1 MRALGAVLLLVL
13 AACTPTTSASVSP
26 SPSPLQTGSP
36 ASSPSPSPPPAIAF
50 RCRLPVLWFASDP
63 RVDGKTGFVAFPAG
77 SLTTG
82 TAALPTPAPLTLSFT
97 YDGAVGRWLPVAR
110 AAVARDGLHYA
121 TATYEPPPAGS
132 KDAIGS
138 SGSIKVIDART
149 GAARVV
155 YYGAPTFAVVDYRD
169 AATLFLARYSA
180 ALGGTGR
187 SGLYVVD
194 PAGGKPVLVK
204 GSDVRL
210 DSGGW
215 RVLNGGG
222 AWGTQFSG
230 GDAQWS
236 GNQLVRLDLATGV
249 VTLWAQVATDHSLAI
264 LGFYGDGLVLLSS
277 SLSVY
282 DSGQSS
288 DTSLYVVTGA
298 GHQTPVFETDGLGPS
313 QNGITDSHGVW
324 MGGSGAVWLYQ
335 KDNGFLRVGFLDDP
349 TQVVQVGGG
358 CIFQAG

>member
-1 MRALGAVLLLVL
+1 MRAVGAVLLLLL
-13 AACTPTTSASVSP
+13 AACDLTPGPQASP
-26 SPSPLQTGSP
+26 SPRSPLANP
-36 ASSPSPSPPPAIAF
+36 FI
-50 RCRLPVLWFASDP
+50 CRLPVMWFASDP
-63 RVDGKTGFVAFPAG
+63 RVDGKTGFASFPEG

-82 TAALPTPAPLTLSFT
+82 IAALPKPAPFTLSFT
-97 YDGAVGRWLPVAR
+97 YDDAVAEWLPVAR
-110 AAVARDGLHYA
+110 EAVAPDGLHYA
-121 TATYEPPPAGS
+121 IATYDPPPAGS
-132 KDAIGS
+132 KEAIGS
-138 SGSIKVIDART
+138 TGSIMVIDAMT

-155 YYGAPTFAVVDYRD
+155 YHGAPTFAVVEYRD
-169 AATLFLARYSA
+169 EANLFLGRYSA
-180 ALGGTGR
+180 ALGGAGST
-187 SGLYVVD
+187 GLYLVD
-194 PAGGKPVLVK
+194 PAGGKPALVR
-204 GSDVRL
+204 GSDIQL

-249 VTLWAQVATDHSLAI
+249 VTLWAQVATDHALAI
-264 LGFYGDGLVLLSS
+264 LGFYDDGLVLLSS

-313 QNGITDSHGVW
+313 PFGITDTHGVW
-324 MGGSGAVWLYQ
+324 MGGSGGVWLYQ
-335 KDNGFLRVGFLDDP
+335 KDNGFVRVGLLDDP
-349 TQVVQVGGG
+349 NQIMQVGGG
-358 CIFQAG
+358 CSS